1 MTTKQR
7 DAFNRIGAFYSTRND
22 SNIPSGVY
30 QTSDV
35 GLVLELVEELE
46 AKFECVKDDLKDLS
60 IHLKGTNNDKAALAM
75 VDSALEFLTYE
86 E

>member
-1 MTTKQR
+1 MTAKQR
-7 DAFNRIGAFYSTRND
+7 DALNRIGAFYSTRID

-35 GLVLELVEELE
+35 GLLLDLIEDLE
-46 AKFECVKDDLKDLS
+46 AKFDCVKDDLKDLS
-60 IHLKGTNNDKAALAM
+60 VHLKSTNNDDAALAM